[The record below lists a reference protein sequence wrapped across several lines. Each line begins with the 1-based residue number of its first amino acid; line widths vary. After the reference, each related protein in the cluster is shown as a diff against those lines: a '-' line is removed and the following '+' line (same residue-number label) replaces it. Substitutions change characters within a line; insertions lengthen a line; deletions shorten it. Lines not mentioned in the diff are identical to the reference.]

1 MKRKRPLTRFEA
13 LAQKL
18 VEGSFKRL
26 FGEQLAPYEV
36 AAQLA
41 QAMEDF
47 TLNGLAPNHFEVV
60 LAEAG
65 RDLLLG
71 QYPALPD
78 QLAVYLTNLAQQAN
92 LMLPGAV
99 QVTFTADSALSA
111 HQFHVR
117 AEHVNSPDAHTT
129 QIQLR
134 EAGEA
139 AAPAALHRLDAYLVI
154 GGRRHVAL
162 DRPLFSI
169 GRRADND
176 IVLDSPT
183 ISRQHAQIRWRY
195 GRFILYDLSRRG
207 RTAVNDQQVTEHALQ
222 PGDVITL
229 SDTHLIYG
237 EEQDAGQQAPN
248 IDDESGQTIPLP
260 KT

>member
-18 VEGSFKRL
+18 VEGSFKRI
-26 FGEQLAPYEV
+26 FGEQLEPYEV

-47 TLNGLAPNHFEVV
+47 TLNGLAPNQFEVV
-60 LAEAG
+60 LATA
-65 RDLLLG
+65 DQQALLG

-78 QLAVYLTNLAQQAN
+78 QLAVYLTNLAQQAGFV
-92 LMLPGAV
+92 LAGLL
-99 QVTFTADSALSA
+99 QVTFTADPTLSP

-117 AEHVNSPDAHTT
+117 TGHVRQPDAHTT

-134 EAGEA
+134 DDAEA
-139 AAPAALHRLDAYLVI
+139 AVLAALRALDAYLVI
-154 GGRRHVAL
+154 GGRRHVLL
-162 DRPLFSI
+162 DRPVVSI

-176 IVLDSPT
+176 IVLDSPSV
-183 ISRQHAQIRWRY
+183 SRQHAQIRWRY

-207 RTAVNDQQVTEHALQ
+207 RTAVNDQPVSEHVLQ

-229 SDTHLIYG
+229 SDTRLIYG
-237 EEQDAGQQAPN
+237 EDQDTSKQKPIA
-248 IDDESGQTIPLP
+248 DDEGGETLQMPR
-260 KT
+260 

>member
-1 MKRKRPLTRFEA
+1 MKRKRPLTRFES

-26 FGEQLAPYEV
+26 FGEQLEPYEV
-36 AAQLA
+36 AARLA

-47 TLNGLAPNHFEVV
+47 TLNGVAPNQFEVV
-60 LAEAG
+60 LAETD
-65 RDLLLG
+65 RDSLLG

-78 QLAVYLTNLAQQAN
+78 QLAAYLTNLAQQAD
-92 LMLPGAV
+92 LVLSGAV
-99 QVTFTADSALSA
+99 RVSLAMDSDLPTR
-111 HQFHVR
+111 QFQVR
-117 AEHVNSPDAHTT
+117 AEHARQPDGPTT

-134 EAGEA
+134 AAGEDEA
-139 AAPAALHRLDAYLVI
+139 LAALRARDAYLVI
-154 GGRRHVAL
+154 GGRRHFSL
-162 DRPLFSI
+162 DQPVLSI

-183 ISRQHAQIRWRY
+183 VSRRHAQIRWRY

-207 RTAVNDQQVTEHALQ
+207 RTAVNDQPVTEHVLQ

-229 SDTHLIYG
+229 SDTRIIYG
-237 EEQDAGQQAPN
+237 EEQDTHQQKPI
-248 IDDESGQTIPLP
+248 IDDEDGQTMPMP
-260 KT
+260 KR

>member
-1 MKRKRPLTRFEA
+1 MKRKRPLTWFEA
-13 LAQKL
+13 LAQRL

-26 FGEQLAPYEV
+26 FGEQLEPYEV

-47 TLNGLAPNHFEVV
+47 TLNGLAPNYFEVV
-60 LAEAG
+60 LAETD

-92 LMLPGAV
+92 LVLASAV
-99 QVTFTADSALSA
+99 QVTFTADPALPP

-117 AEHVNSPDAHTT
+117 AEHGQRPDGLTT

-134 EAGEA
+134 EDGDGAVL
-139 AAPAALHRLDAYLVI
+139 AALHVLDAYLVI
-154 GGRRHVAL
+154 GGRQHVSL
-162 DRPLFSI
+162 DRPVFSI

-183 ISRQHAQIRWRY
+183 VSRQHAQIRWRY

-207 RTAVNDQQVTEHALQ
+207 RTAVNDQPVTEHVLR

-229 SDTHLIYG
+229 SDMRLIYG
-237 EEQDAGQQAPN
+237 EDQDTNKQKPIAN
-248 IDDESGQTIPLP
+248 DEDGETLQMP
-260 KT
+260 KL